1 MLLCAWCSCAL
12 VPVLALVLIAA
23 SDPYPPPSIA
33 ASALYAQQHTA
44 VPCASVILHLIISP
58 YRNLVPTCHTERAA
72 YILVRVPGALGEPVL
87 WGLLLSCL
95 GSPWGV
101 AASGAPGSPG
111 VKLPQGELGS
121 PRYTYPRHTRGVRFV
136 RSPGD
141 PLGIPT
147 GAPEVPPGAPRFFAV
162 VTARLVIIKH

>member
-1 MLLCAWCSCAL
+1 MPVDIALCLVL
-12 VPVLALVLIAA
+12 VPVLALVLVAA
-23 SDPYPPPSIA
+23 SDPSPYPPPSIA

-44 VPCASVILHLIISP
+44 VLCASVILHLIISP

-95 GSPWGV
+95 GSPWGF

-111 VKLPQGELGS
+111 EKLPQGELGI
-121 PRYTYPRHTRGVRFV
+121 PQAAHPRHTKGVRFLAHP
-136 RSPGD
+136 RY

-147 GAPEVPPGAPRFFAV
+147 SVPEVSPGAPRFFAV
-162 VTARLVIIKH
+162 VVP